1 MQFDR
6 AAGVLCHVTAL
17 PGPDGVGTLGDP
29 ATAFLD
35 WLDRAGAAAWQF
47 CPLGPTDG
55 VYGDSPYQSASAFAG
70 NPTLVD
76 LDRLVASGLLPN
88 DALDDRP
95 DFDPHRVEYDRVKRY
110 KNGKLRQAF
119 DAFDDRASEADRAA
133 FEAFREREAD
143 WLVDYALYVAL
154 KSEFD
159 GAPWTDWPADL
170 RGRDPD
176 ALAAARET
184 HAEAVE
190 YRAFRQFLFD
200 RQWRDLRERAA
211 GRGID
216 LVGDVPIYVAA
227 DSADAWANP
236 EAFQLD
242 EENRPAAVAGVPPD
256 LDSGQ
261 RWGNPLYD
269 WESLA
274 DSEYDWWVRRFRRLY
289 DLVDVV
295 RVDHFKGFERY
306 WAIPADA
313 DDPGEGEW
321 REAPGQELFA
331 VVEAE
336 LGELRAIA
344 EDLGHLT
351 PELHALREAVGVPG
365 MRVPLYADWC
375 ADDHMYLPHTYPR
388 DCVAYVGTHDTNT
401 VVGWHEGLDDRQRGC
416 LHDYLLTSGHEI
428 EWDVLDAVWD
438 SDAALAVT
446 PIQDV
451 LGLGAEARFNTPGTG
466 SGNWEWRITW
476 EGLSDETA
484 DRLFRLTEY
493 HGRLA

>member
-119 DAFDDRASEADRAA
+119 DAFDDRATEADRAA

-242 EENRPAAVAGVPPD
+242 DDNRPAAVAGVPPD

-351 PELHALREAVGVPG
+351 PELHALRD
-365 MRVPLYADWC
+365 ADWR
-375 ADDHMYLPHTYPR
+375 ADGLPQRQPPR
-388 DCVAYVGTHDTNT
+388 ALGVRPRHRPDVEREGRRRRAQPRRLARRGRALRRRPLLRAARRAGVRGPRRARRLRPHAGVG
-401 VVGWHEGLDDRQRGC
+401 RRG
-416 LHDYLLTSGHEI
+416 
-428 EWDVLDAVWD
+428 
-438 SDAALAVT
+438 
-446 PIQDV
+446 
-451 LGLGAEARFNTPGTG
+451 
-466 SGNWEWRITW
+466 
-476 EGLSDETA
+476 
-484 DRLFRLTEY
+484 DRLRRR
-493 HGRLA
+493 GDGDDARRDRPAAR